1 MSGTLKGGLNYRDKG
16 EEGSFWAASCFLA
29 SPSSSLHIERII
41 GQTGMNNSVDV
52 AGQWGHFMF
61 ISLLGPVFWLLMS
74 SIWGDGDS
82 YVHPL
87 RGTVITTPSGYRWSQ
102 GIGLRKSHLTLH
114 FSSRC
119 KAAGLHELSS
129 RNKSLPHQL
138 YYHVKDDL
146 SKPWLYAATS
156 ITKIIHWD
164 DSLNVLEF
172 SGFKC
177 NCM

>member
-1 MSGTLKGGLNYRDKG
+1 MNYPA
-16 EEGSFWAASCFLA
+16 ETN
-29 SPSSSLHIERII
+29 P
-41 GQTGMNNSVDV
+41 
-52 AGQWGHFMF
+52 
-61 ISLLGPVFWLLMS
+61 
-74 SIWGDGDS
+74 
-82 YVHPL
+82 Y
-87 RGTVITTPSGYRWSQ
+87 
-102 GIGLRKSHLTLH
+102 
-114 FSSRC
+114 
-119 KAAGLHELSS
+119 
-129 RNKSLPHQL
+129 PHQL